1 MKEKK
6 EAVQISWLCQTRL
19 KVRFLQLAAKFTTQT
34 FRTTHDGALPCRGYL
49 QGVVHAITAGQH
61 LRDALNPLVLIILVP
76 ALELDHPFHRPDPE
90 VSSLMA
96 SVLELPACP
105 CRYLRANIE
114 DHTWNAASLRRR
126 LDSELDRCML
136 KSDR

>member
-6 EAVQISWLCQTRL
+6 KAVQISWLCQTKL
-19 KVRFLQLAAKFTTQT
+19 KFQFLQLAAKFTTQT
-34 FRTTHDGALPCRGYL
+34 VLSSHNPTMVPCIVDGYL
-49 QGVVHAITAGQH
+49 QGVVHAITADQH

-76 ALELDHPFHRPDPE
+76 ALELDHPFHRPDPK

-114 DHTWNAASLRRR
+114 DHTWNAAS
-126 LDSELDRCML
+126 
-136 KSDR
+136 